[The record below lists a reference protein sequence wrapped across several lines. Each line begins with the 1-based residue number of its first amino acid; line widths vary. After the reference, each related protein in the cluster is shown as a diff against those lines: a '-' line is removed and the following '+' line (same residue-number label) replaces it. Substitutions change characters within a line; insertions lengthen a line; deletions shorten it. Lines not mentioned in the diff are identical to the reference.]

1 MSAAPDLD
9 QTRNAT
15 PTKAAVTMHNAIK
28 KGLAARGREWR
39 TGWAFALPGLLLLAI
54 VMGFPL
60 AYACILSISSMT
72 LIKPQLL
79 PLVGFKNFASMIGDS
94 LFWNALWLTVRYSA
108 VTVVGEFVIGLGIA
122 LMLNRTVR
130 MKPVYF
136 AVLTI
141 PMAMSPISVAL
152 IWRML
157 LQPNLGIANHLMET
171 FGLPRLDWLGTPGM
185 ALWTMAAIDI
195 WQQMSF
201 VVLIL
206 AAGLAAL
213 PRDPYEAAEVDGARG
228 WQQFVYITL
237 PMLRPVAAITIIIQL
252 INEFRTYDL
261 PYVLTKGGPG
271 NATEVLSFFAY
282 RRAFLGLS
290 LNEGAAAAFVLLLI
304 VLLLT
309 VIFFAVLERSQS
321 GEGRK

>member
-1 MSAAPDLD
+1 MF
-9 QTRNAT
+9 
-15 PTKAAVTMHNAIK
+15 NAIK

-79 PLVGFKNFASMIGDS
+79 PLVGFKNFASMIGDE

-228 WQQFVYITL
+228 WQQFFYITL

-309 VIFFAVLERSQS
+309 VIFFAVLERSQT

>member
-1 MSAAPDLD
+1 MF
-9 QTRNAT
+9 
-15 PTKAAVTMHNAIK
+15 NAIK

-79 PLVGFKNFASMIGDS
+79 PLVGFKNFASMIGDD

>member
-1 MSAAPDLD
+1 ML
-9 QTRNAT
+9 
-15 PTKAAVTMHNAIK
+15 NAIK

-39 TGWAFALPGLLLLAI
+39 TGWAFALPGLLLLVI

>member
-1 MSAAPDLD
+1 MF
-9 QTRNAT
+9 
-15 PTKAAVTMHNAIK
+15 NAIK

-79 PLVGFKNFASMIGDS
+79 PLVGFKNFASMIGDD

-228 WQQFVYITL
+228 WQQFFYITL

-271 NATEVLSFFAY
+271 DATEVLSFFAY

>member
-1 MSAAPDLD
+1 MRFIFPSD
-9 QTRNAT
+9 
-15 PTKAAVTMHNAIK
+15 
-28 KGLAARGREWR
+28 REWR
-39 TGWAFALPGLLLLAI
+39 TGWSFAAPGLVTLFL

-60 AYACILSISSMT
+60 LYAAAISVSSVT
-72 LIKPQLL
+72 LLHPSFE
-79 PLVGFKNFASMIGDS
+79 PFVGLGNFARVMSS
-94 LFWNALWLTVRYSA
+94 PLFWDAVWLTAKYSF
-108 VTVVGEFVIGLGIA
+108 VTVSGEFVIGLAIA
-122 LMLNRTVR
+122 LMLNRVVR
-130 MKPVYF
+130 AKPVYF
-136 AVLTI
+136 AILTI
-141 PMAMSPISVAL
+141 PMAMSPVSVAL

-171 FGLPRLDWLGTPGM
+171 VGLPRVDWLGSADL
-185 ALWTMAAIDI
+185 ALWTMAGIDI

-213 PRDPYEAAEVDGARG
+213 PRDPYEAAEVDGAG
-228 WQQFVYITL
+228 SVQQFWYITL
-237 PMLRPVAAITIIIQL
+237 PMLRPVAAITIVIQL

-290 LNEGAAAAFVLLLI
+290 LNEGAAASFVLLLI
-304 VLLLT
+304 VLALT
-309 VIFFAVLERSQS
+309 VVFFAMLER
-321 GEGRK
+321 RR

>member
-1 MSAAPDLD
+1 MF
-9 QTRNAT
+9 
-15 PTKAAVTMHNAIK
+15 NAIK

-79 PLVGFKNFASMIGDS
+79 PLVGFKNFASMIGDD
-94 LFWNALWLTVRYSA
+94 LFWHALWLTVRYSA

-228 WQQFVYITL
+228 WQQFFYITL

-321 GEGRK
+321 VEGRK

>member
-1 MSAAPDLD
+1 MF
-9 QTRNAT
+9 
-15 PTKAAVTMHNAIK
+15 NAIK

-79 PLVGFKNFASMIGDS
+79 PLVGFKNFASMIGDE

-130 MKPVYF
+130 MKPIYF

-228 WQQFVYITL
+228 WQQFFYITL

>member
-9 QTRNAT
+9 QTSNAT

-28 KGLAARGREWR
+28 RGLAARGREWR

-79 PLVGFKNFASMIGDS
+79 PLVGLKNFASMIGDS

>member
-1 MSAAPDLD
+1 M
-9 QTRNAT
+9 
-15 PTKAAVTMHNAIK
+15 
-28 KGLAARGREWR
+28 
-39 TGWAFALPGLLLLAI
+39 LLAI

-321 GEGRK
+321 GEGRQ